1 MKQRVKTTVAKQT
14 PKWVHELRPSVLGA
28 KVLVHW
34 RKDVEEEALVLRW
47 QPLVEKAEHGATVQ
61 EL

>member
-1 MKQRVKTTVAKQT
+1 MAKQT
-14 PKWVHELRPSVLGA
+14 PEWVHELRPSVLGA